1 MQQGMG
7 VENLVLLG
15 DHKQLNPLVLASGGD
30 FEMKDK
36 KVDRSFMERA
46 MECGCPLHPLR
57 IQYRMPDILCRL
69 VSTLFYSVQL
79 SMGEWDGTPMLCKE
93 RTARGST
100 SDK

>member
-1 MQQGMG
+1 MFG
-7 VENLVLLG
+7 VFGPFLLAQLVVCSKVWEWRN
-15 DHKQLNPLVLASGGD
+15 HKQLNPLVLASGGD

-69 VSTLFYSVQL
+69 VSTLFYRVQL
-79 SMGEWDGTPMLCKE
+79 SMGE
-93 RTARGST
+93 
-100 SDK
+100 